1 MTCVSMTMIQRT
13 ALCFLAAI
21 MLQSLDAAAQRTISP
36 VRQIDH
42 IMIRADDPG
51 RLYAFFTE
59 ILQLPIAWPM
69 MAPRPGVTTGG
80 VGFGN
85 VNVEAIQFPEQRRR
99 SSPAQLLGFAFEPAP
114 LRECL
119 AELDRRGITYGEL
132 RPLVSTGQDG
142 STSTRWTNVT
152 LRQFSDADG
161 PADATMHVFLTEY
174 SPTYVNVE
182 ERRVRLRRQ
191 LTESGG
197 GPLGVEAVKEIVIG
211 VTDLESARRL
221 WQTLLDPARSS
232 GSNAWQVGSGPAIRL
247 VQANQNAIQEL
258 VVSVTSLPRAKAFLR
273 ARALLGRDAEEEAT
287 IESSKIDGV
296 HIRLVGNR

>member
-1 MTCVSMTMIQRT
+1 MTMIQRT

-21 MLQSLDAAAQRTISP
+21 MFQSLDSAAQLTPPPI
-36 VRQIDH
+36 RQIDH

-59 ILQLPIAWPM
+59 ILQLPVAWPM
-69 MAPRPGVTTGG
+69 MTPRPGVTTGG

-85 VNVEAIQFPEQRRR
+85 VNIEAIQFPEQKRR

-142 STSTRWTNVT
+142 SKSTRWTNVT
-152 LRQFSDADG
+152 LRQFSDSDG

-182 ERRVRLRRQ
+182 ERRVRLRQQ

-197 GPLGVEAVKEIVIG
+197 GPLGVEAVQEIVIG
-211 VTDLESARRL
+211 ATDLEIARGL
-221 WQTLLDPARSS
+221 WQKLLDPARSS
-232 GSNAWQVGSGPAIRL
+232 GANTWQVGSGPAMRL
-247 VQANQNAIQEL
+247 VKANKNEIQEL
-258 VVSVTSLPRAKAFLR
+258 VVSVSSLPRAKAFLR
-273 ARALLGRDAEEEAT
+273 ERALLGRDTEEEAT
-287 IESSKIDGV
+287 IESSKIDGLN
-296 HIRLVGNR
+296 IRLVGRR